1 MFEGCGVDMEEDH
14 MQFEQN
20 WRSTSPDK
28 WDVIVSGKWIQK
40 TVWNRMVT
48 ELERDQLHKTPVT
61 STWTDDFLTRGGED
75 HEAMGDWLR
84 DKTVSWKA
92 LRRLLQTNAGTFPCD
107 RTTVG

>member
-1 MFEGCGVDMEEDH
+1 MTESLLEERLQIGASKCMTEGMFEGCGVDMEEDH

-61 STWTDDFLTRGGED
+61 STWTDDFLT
-75 HEAMGDWLR
+75 
-84 DKTVSWKA
+84 
-92 LRRLLQTNAGTFPCD
+92 
-107 RTTVG
+107 